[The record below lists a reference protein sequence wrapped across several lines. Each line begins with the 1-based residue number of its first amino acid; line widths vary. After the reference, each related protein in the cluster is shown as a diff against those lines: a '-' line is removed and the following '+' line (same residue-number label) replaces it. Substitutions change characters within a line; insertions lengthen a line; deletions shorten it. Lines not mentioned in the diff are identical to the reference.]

1 MNLTGKTILIT
12 RSAHQTNEL
21 VHLIEQNGGTPI
33 VFPTIEI
40 LPTETWDR
48 CDRAI
53 DSLYM
58 YDGVIF
64 TSTNGVEF
72 FIRRMKERGREA
84 SELRGKIICVVGET
98 TRRAIEQLGVPVT
111 TMPEKF
117 TALDLATKLQQ
128 EDLDGKTFLFPRGN
142 LANDA
147 LPEILKRLGASVDA
161 VTVYRTQKPNPENTE
176 NIQSMLL
183 AGEIDVVTFTSP
195 STVQNFVA
203 LFSAR
208 TVRRFQQ
215 HCAFAAIGPRTAA
228 ALKQFG
234 LQAGIVAREST
245 VQGLV
250 RAIANHFQ
258 SAA

>member
-1 MNLTGKTILIT
+1 MNLTGRTILIT
-12 RSAHQTNEL
+12 RAAHQANEL
-21 VHLIEQNGGTPI
+21 VQLIDQNGGTPV

-40 LPTETWDR
+40 LPAETWDG
-48 CDRAI
+48 CDKAI

-58 YDGVIF
+58 YDGIIF

-72 FIRRMKERGREA
+72 FMRRMKERGKEA
-84 SELRGKIICVVGET
+84 SELKAKMICSVGET
-98 TRRAIEQLGVPVT
+98 TRKAIEQTGLRIT

-117 TALDLATKLQQ
+117 TAVDLATKLQQ
-128 EDLDGKTFLFPRGN
+128 ENLNGKTFLYPRGN
-142 LANDA
+142 LANDT

-161 VTVYRTQKPNPENTE
+161 VTVYRTQKPSPEETE

-203 LFSAR
+203 LFSAAV
-208 TVRRFQQ
+208 VRRFQQ
-215 HCAFAAIGPRTAA
+215 QCAFAAIGPRTAA
-228 ALKQFG
+228 ALKQLG
-234 LQAGIVAREST
+234 LQPDIVASEST